1 MGIEVREGML
11 RIYILATI
19 NRNINSTNLQTDNS
33 WFGQL
38 SMFGELSMFM
48 VLVKNISKKFV
59 KICLLVQTKSKKNIV
74 IISLAR
80 LLMLDFVCH
89 RASPLLLV

>member
-33 WFGQL
+33 WFG
-38 SMFGELSMFM
+38 GELSMFM